1 MILTSLVEKFN
12 ALVPDSIFKDLHSL
26 PIVLNKILRLQEVGA
41 RVREGFDDGGF
52 RKRSSRSILYSCLAK
67 SDLDK
72 VINDLQ
78 RKVNPSCVAFDETK
92 AELRN
97 LVASMN
103 VDSGAWLKAGYFS
116 ISK

>member
-1 MILTSLVEKFN
+1 MMMVLEKGLLKAFYK
-12 ALVPDSIFKDLHSL
+12 S
-26 PIVLNKILRLQEVGA
+26 
-41 RVREGFDDGGF
+41 
-52 RKRSSRSILYSCLAK
+52 YSCLAK
-67 SDLDK
+67 SDLNK

-78 RKVNPSCVAFDETK
+78 RKVNPSCVGFDETK